1 MVNRLI
7 SQLAHVEVVTPKPEE
22 SLRFYRDVLGL
33 EVSGQAGQSVYL
45 RGWGEFFYHSLQL
58 TEGPA
63 PAVAHSAWRTEGP
76 EELKEAVARIE
87 KAGAG
92 LGWRDA
98 DVGQGPAYRYR
109 GPGGHVHEVFWEVE
123 RYRPSPE
130 LAPIFPNR
138 PQRYVPRG
146 AAARRIDHVT
156 LNTDDTL
163 RDAHWYR
170 DVLGYRFTELIRFD
184 RAPNVVLGAF
194 VSTTPMSHD
203 LGLIR
208 DAVDR
213 SGKLSGVPGRAN
225 HIAFWLDQR
234 EDVLRACEVYRENG
248 VELEFGPGRHGVGEN
263 FFTYVREPGGMRVEL
278 FSNGYLQ
285 FAPDLFP
292 FEWKVSKGAL
302 NFWSPSQL
310 APEPFLFEAFP
321 PVEAETQSQP
331 AAAHAAAH

>member
-7 SQLAHVEVVTPKPEE
+7 SQLAHVEVVTPRLEE

-33 EVSGQAGQSVYL
+33 EVSGQHGQSVYL
-45 RGWGEFFYHSLQL
+45 RGWGEFFFHSLQL

-87 KAGAG
+87 RAGAG

-98 DVGQGPAYRYR
+98 DIGQGPAYRYR

-130 LAPIFPNR
+130 LAPLYPNR

-146 AAARRIDHVT
+146 AAVRRIDHVT
-156 LNTDDTL
+156 LNTEDTL

-184 RAPNVVLGAF
+184 HAPNVVLGAF

-213 SGKLSGVPGRAN
+213 SGKLSGIPGRAN
-225 HIAFWLDQR
+225 HVAFWLDQR

-285 FAPDLFP
+285 YAPDLFP
-292 FEWKVSKGAL
+292 FEWRVSKGAL

-310 APEPFLFEAFP
+310 APEPFLFDAFP
-321 PVEAETQSQP
+321 PVEAEKHTRP
-331 AAAHAAAH
+331 AAHAAAL

>member
-33 EVSGQAGQSVYL
+33 EVSGRAGQSVYL
-45 RGWGEFFYHSLQL
+45 RGWGEFFHHSLQL

-76 EELKEAVARIE
+76 EELKEVVARLE
-87 KAGAG
+87 QAGAG

-109 GPGGHVHEVFWEVE
+109 SPGGHIHEVFWEVE

-138 PQRYVPRG
+138 PQRYSPRG
-146 AAARRIDHVT
+146 AAVRRIDHVT
-156 LNTDDTL
+156 LNTDDPL

-184 RAPNVVLGAF
+184 HAPNVVLGAF

-208 DAVDR
+208 DALDR
-213 SGKLSGVPGRAN
+213 SGKLSGVPGRTN

-285 FAPDLFP
+285 YAPDLFP
-292 FEWKVSKGAL
+292 FEWRVSKGAL
-302 NFWSPSQL
+302 NFWSPLQL
-310 APEPFLFEAFP
+310 APDPFLFEAFP
-321 PVEAETQSQP
+321 PVEAEKQSRP